1 MGWSHPTRERSER
14 VGAIQLGSAVN
25 GLESSKADAHA
36 KGSSQGDTG
45 RLRKRTWV
53 RSGHRNRTP
62 LSRAERIVAQ
72 PPVAISAGVLAMPV
86 MLIAVTAISSA
97 LGTLNESGALLR

>member
-1 MGWSHPTRERSER
+1 MGWSHPTRERSQR

-25 GLESSKADAHA
+25 GLKSSKADAHA
-36 KGSSQGDTG
+36 KGSSRGDTG

-62 LSRAERIVAQ
+62 LRRAERIVAQ